1 MGTSSFRPSD
11 SASKT
16 VRSKWPVKPD
26 VLSTVDDLMKGYR
39 KTVRENLGGIVEEHY
54 PSLQHRGDNE
64 YPKMLELSAKMTMV
78 AHACTQIAGYPFDG
92 RRQRIS
98 SLFGACCFIGDSFLD
113 DFGEK
118 ESLEYLDR
126 YELLLTKG
134 WFDIRNE
141 REQLFYVILSRLFA
155 ERDVLNTMLR
165 QAVFSL
171 FLAQKRDVELRANVS
186 WFKALPRRSQL
197 RLLRECAR
205 DRSGHAITILAL
217 FMVPELP
224 LRIHHLIY
232 LAGSLIMY
240 IDDHGDCHSD
250 RYCNRLTYMNQ
261 VKHPVRTLRKIF
273 ERSLSLLHQGLPEG
287 LGQDLMIAFLYRYF
301 ITRLRKHKLEK
312 DNAGS
317 SWNVYG

>member
-1 MGTSSFRPSD
+1 METSSVHPTGGTWR
-11 SASKT
+11 AQG
-16 VRSKWPVKPD
+16 SKWPVKPE
-26 VLSTVDDLMKGYR
+26 VQPLVDELMKGYR
-39 KTVRENLGGIVEEHY
+39 KVVRENLGDIVQEHY

-78 AHACTQIAGYPFDG
+78 AHACTQIGGYPFDG

-113 DFGEK
+113 DFGEND
-118 ESLEYLDR
+118 SLEYLNR

-155 ERDVLNTMLR
+155 ERDVLNAMLR
-165 QAVFSL
+165 QAIFSL
-171 FLAQKRDVELRANVS
+171 FLAQRRDVELRANVS
-186 WFKALPRRSQL
+186 WFKALPRRNQL
-197 RLLRECAR
+197 RLLRDCAR

-261 VKHPVRTLRKIF
+261 VKHPARTLQEIF
-273 ERSLSLLHQGLPEG
+273 GRSIRQLHRDCRRAWGE
-287 LGQDLMIAFLYRYF
+287 
-301 ITRLRKHKLEK
+301 T
-312 DNAGS
+312 S
-317 SWNVYG
+317 